1 MQTPSQPRPIPESPA
16 AGGSVRPDRDAQ
28 DAASA
33 HPAGLMKAMSPGVVD
48 FLFRQLVAG
57 RAPVDIQWQDEG
69 VTLAAQPAGA
79 ELARRLADTDL
90 DALTPT
96 ELFHYVRAAQRLAAW
111 AEGLRE
117 GAVDRYCQPGKP
129 HEGMPRAEEPPSQL
143 RSAAERQRPAESERP
158 ANLRRG
164 SRG

>member
-1 MQTPSQPRPIPESPA
+1 
-16 AGGSVRPDRDAQ
+16 
-28 DAASA
+28 
-33 HPAGLMKAMSPGVVD
+33 MKAMSPGVVD

-57 RAPVDIQWQDEG
+57 RPPVDIQWQDEG

-79 ELARRLADTDL
+79 ELARRLAESDL

-117 GAVDRYCQPGKP
+117 AAVDRYCQPGNTQD
-129 HEGMPRAEEPPSQL
+129 GVARADAHP
-143 RSAAERQRPAESERP
+143 
-158 ANLRRG
+158 
-164 SRG
+164 

>member
-1 MQTPSQPRPIPESPA
+1 
-16 AGGSVRPDRDAQ
+16 
-28 DAASA
+28 
-33 HPAGLMKAMSPGVVD
+33 MKAMSPGVVD

-69 VTLAAQPAGA
+69 VTLTAQPAGA

-117 GAVDRYCQPGKP
+117 AAVDRYCQPGKP
-129 HEGMPRAEEPPSQL
+129 HEGMPRADEPPLSCG
-143 RSAAERQRPAESERP
+143 AAELQRPAESQRP